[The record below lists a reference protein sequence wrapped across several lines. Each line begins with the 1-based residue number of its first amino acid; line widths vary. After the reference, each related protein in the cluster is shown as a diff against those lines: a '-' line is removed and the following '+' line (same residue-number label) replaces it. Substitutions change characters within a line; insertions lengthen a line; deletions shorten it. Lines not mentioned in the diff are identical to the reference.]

1 MKPPKVTKK
10 AIEQIIDLSE
20 FAKGVDFSDSK
31 SLKLAIGEA
40 LAERIRERAG
50 DGQGLEFSSDGSA
63 KTVKLKSPYS
73 KMYAESLDF
82 LAAGKSKNK
91 VNMSLTGDML
101 ASIQVEDL
109 GDNKIS
115 VYIDGETEVLKA
127 YNHLTGDTVPKR
139 PFFGVS
145 KKDVRDVIV
154 DFQSE
159 IDQRISREGERT
171 EEQRGRVSG
180 LELLARLEA
189 PAKRR
194 TLGDILRELEN
205 FEED

>member
-1 MKPPKVTKK
+1 MKPPKITKK

-145 KKDVRDVIV
+145 QKDVKDVIM

-159 IDQRISREGERT
+159 IDQRIAREGERT

-180 LELLARLEA
+180 L
-189 PAKRR
+189 
-194 TLGDILRELEN
+194 
-205 FEED
+205 

>member
-145 KKDVRDVIV
+145 QKDVKDVII

-171 EEQRGRVSG
+171 EEQRARVSG

-189 PAKRR
+189 PTKRR
-194 TLGDILRELEN
+194 TLGDILRELED

>member
-145 KKDVRDVIV
+145 QKDVKDVII

-159 IDQRISREGERT
+159 IDQRIAREGERT

-194 TLGDILRELEN
+194 TLGDILRELED